1 MVTINETSPLL
12 SKKTSMMKS
21 SICSH
26 MHLLQ
31 NNQKE
36 ASATKKKLMFA
47 CTLAFLFF
55 ITEVTAG
62 YLANS
67 LALLSDG
74 FHLLSD
80 VASFIVAII
89 AIYLAEKPPTK
100 RHSYGFHRAEV
111 IAAIIS
117 VFTIW
122 ILTGFLVTE
131 AFHRISHPQ
140 KIDAKVMC
148 VTASIGVLINIIL
161 AYVLGG
167 HHHHH
172 HHDEDEEDTIDH
184 LSVDER
190 SSKKAMKNINLQ
202 AAALH
207 VLGDLLASLG
217 VLISSI
223 ILWIKP
229 EYSFVDPLCT
239 FLFSMIVMY
248 TTFHLMR
255 DSMIILMEGVPLHI
269 DLQEIETTLLY
280 HFKSSIHSIH
290 DLHVWTLSPGK
301 VALTCHLVVLPSS
314 TSSTSSSSSLSL
326 SLPPSPSSSSSSTSM
341 TSTSITISGNVPKK
355 TSNIDLNENELLL
368 QVQTLLSNH
377 FHIVHSTL
385 QIEKVPSTSLNHII
399 HNEND
404 DCYITCSL

>member
-1 MVTINETSPLL
+1 MMNENSPLL
-12 SKKTSMMKS
+12 TNKPLSST

-36 ASATKKKLMFA
+36 TSRTKKKLIFA

-80 VASFIVAII
+80 VASFLVAIV

-117 VFTIW
+117 VLTIW

-148 VTASIGVLINIIL
+148 ITATIGVLINIIL

-172 HHDEDEEDTIDH
+172 DHDHTDEEEEEIEENTMNEH
-184 LSVDER
+184 H

-223 ILWIKP
+223 ILWINP
-229 EYSFVDPLCT
+229 DYSFVDPLCT
-239 FLFSMIVMY
+239 FFFSMIVMY
-248 TTFHLMR
+248 TTYHLMK
-255 DSMIILMEGVPLHI
+255 DSFTILMEGVPYHI
-269 DLQEIETTLLY
+269 DLDDIESDLLF
-280 HFKSSIHSIH
+280 HFKSSIQSIH
-290 DLHVWTLSPGK
+290 DMHVWTLSPGK
-301 VALTCHLVVLPSS
+301 LAFTCHLVTLSSS
-314 TSSTSSSSSLSL
+314 TIS
-326 SLPPSPSSSSSSTSM
+326 PPSPSSSSTSL
-341 TSTSITISGNVPKK
+341 TINGIPSPKK
-355 TSNIDLNENELLL
+355 SSFSSSSSSSSSMNKIEEENDHQLLL
-368 QVQTLLSNH
+368 KVQNFLLNH
-377 FHIVHSTL
+377 YQILHTTI
-385 QIEKVPSTSLNHII
+385 QIEKKST
-399 HNEND
+399 
-404 DCYITCSL
+404 CQF